1 MDKQSRLQTMTS
13 PPKTEPFARH
23 HQRYERWFERHD
35 LAYRLRRKT
44 LPFRAGI

>member
-1 MDKQSRLQTMTS
+1 MTS

-35 LAYRLRRKT
+35 LAYIAELLALT
-44 LPFRAGI
+44 SSSS